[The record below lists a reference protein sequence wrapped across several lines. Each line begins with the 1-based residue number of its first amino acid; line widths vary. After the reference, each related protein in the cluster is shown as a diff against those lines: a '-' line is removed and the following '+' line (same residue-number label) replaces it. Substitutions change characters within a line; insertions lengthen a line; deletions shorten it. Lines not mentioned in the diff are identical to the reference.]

1 MVRASHTTP
10 SLDSLT
16 HSENERTTNV
26 KRGSRGGSFIRVVG
40 GRVPNHERTVENF
53 SVLFVGVLVFEGQTA
68 TARANQNE

>member
-1 MVRASHTTP
+1 MAVRASHTTP

-26 KRGSRGGSFIRVVG
+26 KRGWELYPWWEDAFRI
-40 GRVPNHERTVENF
+40 NHERTVENF